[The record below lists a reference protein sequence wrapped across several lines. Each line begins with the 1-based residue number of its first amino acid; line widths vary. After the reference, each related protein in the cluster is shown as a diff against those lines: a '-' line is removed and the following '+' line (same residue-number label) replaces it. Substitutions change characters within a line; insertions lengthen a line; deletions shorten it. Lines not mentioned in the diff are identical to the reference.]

1 MPWKPKFTFVD
12 LFAGIGGF
20 HEALHRLGGRCV
32 MVCERD
38 KFARRSYESFHKG
51 KMKPGFF
58 VDHVDCSPGPWT
70 FPDDIQKVTL
80 STDAKKSEKKWVEH
94 IGERVRGCDVVCAG
108 FPCQPFSQAGQ
119 KKGFD
124 DTRGTLFH
132 DVTRIVKAKRS
143 KAFFLENVR
152 GLIAHDF
159 DPKHL
164 RSKSLSKKAKTGKT
178 LRTIHDKL
186 FKRTYPGG
194 IRYHA
199 PLDVSDPRCIAPGV
213 FLVKASEHGLP
224 QNRPRVFIIGF
235 RSKKMAQRFKLP
247 KVVELPKGSL
257 AKLLG
262 VKSVHMKGSVSSPVR
277 EVGFTLRCGGKRSPI
292 DDKRN
297 WDQYHVLGKRAKRVK
312 PMPITW
318 KHGLKLQG
326 FQGKKRLPA
335 GVSSAQMM
343 KQLGNSVAVPA
354 IKAWGEQIAKAIA
367 KS

>member
-1 MPWKPKFTFVD
+1 
-12 LFAGIGGF
+12 
-20 HEALHRLGGRCV
+20 

-38 KFARRSYESFHKG
+38 KFARRSYEAFHKA
-51 KMKPGFF
+51 KLKLGFF
-58 VDHVDCSPGPWT
+58 IDHADTNPGIWT

-80 STDAKKSEKKWVEH
+80 STTSHPEKHWAKH
-94 IGERVRGCDVVCAG
+94 IGEHVARCDVVCAG

-132 DVTRIVKAKRS
+132 DVTRIIKAKRA

-159 DPKHL
+159 DPKHV
-164 RSKSLSKKAKTGKT
+164 RSKNLSKKAKTGKT

-194 IRYHA
+194 IKYHA
-199 PLDVSDPRCIAPGV
+199 PFDDSDPRCLAPGV
-213 FLVKASEHGLP
+213 FLVKASEHGVP

-235 RSKKMAQRFKLP
+235 KSKAMASRFKMP
-247 KVVELPKGSL
+247 PTEQLPKGSL
-257 AKLLG
+257 AKVLG
-262 VKSVHMKGSVSSPVR
+262 VKSVHMKGSLTSPVR

-297 WDQYHVLGKRAKRVK
+297 WDQYYVLGKRSKRVK

-326 FQGKKRLPA
+326 FPGKNRLPA

-354 IKAWGEQIAKAIA
+354 LKAWGQRIAKAIA
-367 KS
+367 KV

>member
-1 MPWKPKFTFVD
+1 MPRKPKFTFVD

-20 HEALHRLGGRCV
+20 HEALHQLGGRCV

-38 KFARRSYESFHKG
+38 KFARRSYEAFHKA
-51 KMKPGFF
+51 KLKPGFF
-58 VDHVDCSPGPWT
+58 LDHEDTDPGIWT

-80 STDAKKSEKKWVEH
+80 STTSHPEKHWAKHISEHVA
-94 IGERVRGCDVVCAG
+94 RCDVVCAG
-108 FPCQPFSQAGQ
+108 FPCQPFSQAGK

-132 DVTRIVKAKRS
+132 DVTRIIKAKRA

-159 DPKHL
+159 DPKHE
-164 RSKSLSKKAKTGKT
+164 RSRSLSKKAKTGKT

-194 IRYHA
+194 IKYHA
-199 PLDVSDPRCIAPGV
+199 PFDDSDPRCLAPGV
-213 FLVKASEHGLP
+213 FLVKASDHGVP
-224 QNRPRVFIIGF
+224 QSRPRVFIIGF
-235 RSKKMAQRFKLP
+235 KSKAMASRFKLP
-247 KVVELPKGSL
+247 PTVELPKGSL
-257 AKLLG
+257 AKVLG
-262 VKSVHMKGSVSSPVR
+262 VKSVHMKGSLASPVR

-297 WDQYHVLGKRAKRVK
+297 WDQYYVLDKRAKRVTPK
-312 PMPITW
+312 PITW

-326 FQGKKRLPA
+326 FPGKRKLPE

-354 IKAWGEQIAKAIA
+354 IKAWGDQIAKAIA